1 MATPYN
7 TNFNNTFPFSDTGM
21 DTILAASTA
30 LPWTVP
36 GTSNEIY
43 RATFGCS
50 SNAEIWV
57 KLNGTAVIP
66 VSNTITAT
74 YNQEF
79 VVAGMARYVKG
90 GDTLSFISS
99 ATPHI
104 GVSLLKV
111 QNIS

>member
-7 TNFNNTFPFSDTGM
+7 MNFCECFPFSDTGM

-30 LPWTVP
+30 ISWTVP
-36 GTSNEIY
+36 GTSKEIY

-50 SNAEIWV
+50 SNAEIWA
-57 KLNGTAVIP
+57 KINGTAVIP

-79 VVAGMARYVKG
+79 VVPGMARYLKG
-90 GDTLSFISS
+90 GDTLSFISAS
-99 ATPHI
+99 TPHV

-111 QNIS
+111 QDIS